1 MSTDILA
8 SIPGDL
14 GKIPNMWAEQI
25 GWTRSRGP
33 IGSKEAKRPL
43 IDPDKANMAG
53 TLDSVKDS
61 TNPVGFLTSL
71 QSPIVII
78 DVDAPKDLKEQV
90 KALRQAGLTH
100 EADTLIQ
107 QRLIDPLPAPIR
119 SYLDKT
125 YVEWSQSMVG
135 LHIVLSTQKNWKN
148 PKAYYKAEW
157 LGQLSV
163 HSNYMVTTGNIYHA
177 GDILEVAPEEL
188 DALFGITRKNVIRDT
203 PMGIPSTLEME
214 QALAVI
220 PLDQSQRVKEVYSN
234 LFGEAYEHYNF
245 WLKVGMAIHDYATR
259 INSPSTGLELFLKWS
274 ATDPTDFDGDEA
286 VERKWN
292 SFRATNDGIT
302 FNTIL
307 KLAAAFQFNYPR
319 RIRNR
324 DGALT
329 INPDTSEYVNF
340 KYLMD
345 KYNLTLYACGTELYL
360 QGDESI
366 IKKYFMLQGV
376 HNMFGYYGPFDA
388 TLLQAATW
396 VLCQDSHWRKLNS
409 TISFVNRWIA
419 EPKEEVDVF
428 NKWLDT
434 PDLPPEYRYPR
445 YFATSCR
452 ESVPNT
458 FEYVASCI
466 EWAEDQDVRL
476 CKRMLYRTFMQLIK
490 LHDPTSLTFED
501 NGGMFALIGPENT
514 YKTTFFK
521 LLLPVPLEFLRK
533 DINQEL
539 VGEKNK
545 RDFIRYLST
554 SAIVLVDEFEGF
566 MDNKKSGSFF
576 KSIISGNVTSF
587 TDIYQTKELALKRK
601 AILVGTSNELRQII
615 SDNGSRRL
623 WFARIKMVHT
633 EKLLNVDLHAFYNNM
648 RDEFRTLVAQGKA
661 PWLMEFTETLSIT
674 QQNKAI
680 KAQSSV
686 DIALR
691 DLFDYTTEYDV
702 NAPNFSWE
710 RFFPFE
716 EGKLTLKQIKDCPRL
731 MKTSQVAQFLN
742 AHDIG
747 VPFAELERALER
759 FCMDF
764 IGQTKDIEVPTN
776 TRAKVVIKRG
786 QLCCNMRPNGI
797 YNHKF
802 WIMPIPEDFDEE

>member
-8 SIPGDL
+8 QIPR
-14 GKIPNMWAEQI
+14 NWAEQI

-53 TLDSVKDS
+53 TLDTVKDS
-61 TNPVGFLTSL
+61 PNPVGFLTSL

-119 SYLDKT
+119 SYLSST
-125 YVEWSQSMVG
+125 YVEWSQSMAG
-135 LHIVLSTQKNWKN
+135 LHIVLSTQKIWPK

-163 HSNYMVTTGNIYHA
+163 HSNYMVTTGNTYHQA
-177 GDILEVAPEEL
+177 DILEVPPEEL
-188 DALFGITRKNVIRDT
+188 DALFGISKRVIRDT
-203 PMGIPSTLEME
+203 PMGVPTLTEIE

-245 WLKVGMAIHDYATR
+245 WLKVGMAIHDYAVRT
-259 INSPSTGLELFLKWS
+259 NSLSTGLELFLKWS

-292 SFRATNDGIT
+292 SFHNTNDGIT

-319 RIRNR
+319 RLRNR

-445 YFATSCR
+445 FFGTPR
-452 ESVPNT
+452 EAVPNT

-702 NAPNFSWE
+702 HAPNFSWE
-710 RFFPFE
+710 RFLQYD
-716 EGKLTLKQIKDCPRL
+716 GKLTRKALLDNPRL
-731 MKTSQVAQFLN
+731 MKTYQVAQFLS
-742 AHDIG
+742 AHDIR

-764 IGQTKDIEVPTN
+764 IGQTREIEVPTN
-776 TRAKVVIKRG
+776 TCAKVVIKRG
-786 QLCCNMRPNGI
+786 QLCCNMRPNGT

>member
-1 MSTDILA
+1 MSRDILA
-8 SIPGDL
+8 ISGNL
-14 GKIPNMWAEQI
+14 EKIPYSWAEQQ

-33 IGSKEAKRPL
+33 LGSKEAKRPL
-43 IDPDKANMAG
+43 IDPDKAHMAG
-53 TLDSVKDS
+53 PLASVKDS
-61 TNPVGFLTSL
+61 ENPIGFLTSL

-90 KALRQAGLTH
+90 KALRQAGLTQ
-100 EADTLIQ
+100 EADTLIK

-119 SYLDKT
+119 SYLSST

-135 LHIVLSTQKNWKN
+135 LHIVLSTDKTAWTN

-163 HSNYMVTTGNIYHA
+163 HSNYMVTTGNVYHQS
-177 GDILEVAPEEL
+177 DILVVSPEEL
-188 DALFGITRKNVIRDT
+188 DALFGISKRITRDT
-203 PMGIPSTLEME
+203 PMGVPTLTEME
-214 QALAVI
+214 QALAVL
-220 PLDQSQRVKEVYSN
+220 PLDQSPRIKEVYSN
-234 LFGEAYEHYNF
+234 ITGEAYEHYSF
-245 WLKVGMAIHDYATR
+245 WLKVGMAIHDYAVRT
-259 INSPSTGLELFLKWS
+259 NSLSTGLELFLKWS
-274 ATDPTDFDGDEA
+274 ATDPTDFDGDES

-292 SFRATNDGIT
+292 SFTHSEDGIT
-302 FNTIL
+302 YNTVL

-319 RIRNR
+319 RLRSR
-324 DGALT
+324 EGTLL

-419 EPKEEVDVF
+419 EPKQEVDVF

-445 YFATSCR
+445 FFGGTR
-452 ESVPNT
+452 HDVPNT

-466 EWAEDQDVRL
+466 EWAEDQDVQL

-539 VGEKNK
+539 TGEKNK

-633 EKLLNVDLHAFYNNM
+633 ERLLNVDLHAFYNNM
-648 RDEFRTLVAQGKA
+648 RDEFRALVAQGKA

-691 DLFDYTTEYDV
+691 DLFDYTTDYNV
-702 NAPNFSWE
+702 HAPNFNWE
-710 RFFPFE
+710 RFLQYD
-716 EGKLTLKQIKDCPRL
+716 GKLTRKALLDNPRL
-731 MKTSQVAQFLN
+731 MKTSQVAQFLS
-742 AHDIG
+742 AHDIR

-764 IGQTKDIEVPTN
+764 IGQTKDVEVQTN
-776 TRAKVVIKRG
+776 THAKVVVKRG
-786 QLCCNMRPNGI
+786 QLCCNLRPNGT

-802 WIMPIPEDFDEE
+802 WIMPIPEDFDETK